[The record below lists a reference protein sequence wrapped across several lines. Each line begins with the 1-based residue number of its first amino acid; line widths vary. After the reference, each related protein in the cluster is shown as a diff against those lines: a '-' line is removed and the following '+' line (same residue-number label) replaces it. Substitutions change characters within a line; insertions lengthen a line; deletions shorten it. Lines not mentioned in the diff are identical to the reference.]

1 MTKRILAV
9 TACPTGIAHTFMAA
23 ENLEKGAK
31 ELGYEI
37 SVETHGSIGVE
48 NEFTAEQLERAD
60 AVVIAADTQIDTSRF
75 AGIPLVSASV
85 ASGIKDPKG
94 LIRRALASAPSAGE
108 RHVGTDAA
116 DEGAGTAADRPGVMQ
131 TALKALLNGVSH
143 MIPFV
148 VVGGLLIALALS
160 LGGETTA
167 EGIQVPEGTFWGHL
181 NALGGLSFS
190 LMVPILSAY
199 IAYAIA
205 DRPGLAPGMVT
216 GMVAVTGELYGSEAG
231 AGFLGGILTGFLS
244 GVVALGI
251 KKIKVHKYI
260 APIMPIIIIPI
271 LTTVIVGL
279 FFIVVIGGPVAGLFA
294 FLTEWLA
301 GMQGTSAI
309 VLGLILGAMVASD
322 MGGPIN
328 KTAFL
333 FGGGLIAAGN
343 AGPMGMVAAA
353 IAVPPLGVGL
363 ATLLGR
369 SVFTKPEKDSGIA
382 ALFMGFFGIT
392 EGAIPLAAARPLQ
405 VIPANILGG
414 AVAGGLA
421 GVLGVGDHV
430 MHGGPIVAVLGA
442 VDNVLGFFLS
452 LAVGLVVTAAVT
464 LLLIR
469 FSGRGREQEA
479 ATPEAPVVED
489 PVAEDPARGAGT
501 AGAGTATAT
510 ATATSRTIALR
521 EYMKPEAIL
530 LDAAGLDRDG
540 LIRRLAECGV
550 GTGQIDDVDDV
561 VASALARE
569 AKSTTGVGDGIA
581 IPHAKT
587 AGVTDPFIAFARVPE
602 GVEWNALDGEPVTTV
617 FLIGVP
623 EAQAGTE
630 HLRILSALSRALL
643 RKPVRAALDAAT
655 TPEDVLD
662 ALEGPT
668 SGR

>member
-1 MTKRILAV
+1 MTKHILAV

-48 NEFTAEQLERAD
+48 NEFTAEQLEQAD

-94 LIRRALASAPSAGE
+94 LIRRALESAPSAGE
-108 RHVGTDAA
+108 RHAGADATSGRTDAS
-116 DEGAGTAADRPGVMQ
+116 AGRPGVMQ
-131 TALKALLNGVSH
+131 VALKALLSGVSH

-167 EGIQVPEGTFWGHL
+167 EGIQVAEGTFWGHL

-294 FLTEWLA
+294 FLTEWLS

-328 KTAFL
+328 KTAVL
-333 FGGGLIAAGN
+333 FGGGLIATGN

-363 ATLLGR
+363 ATILGR

-452 LAVGLVVTAAVT
+452 LAVGLVVTAGVA

-469 FSGRGREQEA
+469 LSGRGREQAA
-479 ATPEAPVVED
+479 ATPEAPEA
-489 PVAEDPARGAGT
+489 PVAEDPEP
-501 AGAGTATAT
+501 

-521 EYMKPEAIL
+521 EYMKPEAVL
-530 LDAAGLDRDG
+530 LDADGLDRDA

-550 GTGQIDDVDDV
+550 GTGQIGDVDDV
-561 VASALARE
+561 VTSALARE
-569 AKSTTGVGDGIA
+569 AKGTTGVGDGIA

-587 AGVTDPFIAFARVPE
+587 AGVTEPFIAFARVPA
-602 GVEWNALDGEPVTTV
+602 GVEWNALDGEPVTTI

-623 EAQAGTE
+623 EAQAGSE

-643 RKPVRAALDAAT
+643 RKPVRAALDEAT
-655 TPEDVLD
+655 TPEDVID
-662 ALEGPT
+662 ALEGPIA
-668 SGR
+668 RR